1 MRSDAVMEP
10 GGGLTLLTL
19 RSLRTLLATAIALFG
34 FHTPAHSASFE
45 PAVFLENNCA
55 RCHNDEEWRGG
66 WSLGGVDLHQPLT
79 YQEIWEKVVRK
90 LRHRQMPPIG
100 AKKPRPNES
109 AYTAMIDYLESSI
122 DRAVADAPNPGRTES
137 LRRLNRTEYEN
148 AIRDLLA
155 LDIDATALLPHDE
168 SGHGFDNVNVGDL
181 SPALLDRY
189 VSAAQKIARLAVGI
203 THNKIDSHVVR
214 VKADVTQ
221 EAHIPGLP
229 IGTRGGVLIPFT
241 FARDGQYDIRV
252 WLMRDRNEAVE
263 GLHEPHELEIILDR
277 QIVATFTINPPEDV
291 RDYSQVDKHL
301 NVRMSV
307 TAGPHDLGVT
317 FPKRQSSLLET
328 ARQPLQAHFNMHRH
342 PRLTPAVFQVSITG
356 PYAAEGITDTPSRRQ
371 IFVSYP
377 SRVGEEDA
385 SAREILAV
393 LMRRAYRRP
402 VADTDVEGLMGFFR
416 EGRSGGSFDAGIE
429 RALSALLVSSE
440 FLFRVEM
447 DPAEAPPGSIYR
459 VSDIELASRL
469 SFFLWSS
476 IPDDKLLDAAVSGE
490 LSQPANLAKQVRRM
504 LNDARSYNLV
514 SNFAGQ
520 WLHLRKLEGWRP
532 DARLFPDVDDNLRQA
547 FRTETELLIEY
558 VLKQDKSVL
567 ELLDADYTFLNE
579 RLAKHYGISGVYGS
593 HFRRV
598 ALESDRTRGGILRH
612 GSILAVTSYATRTSP
627 VIRGKWV
634 LDNVFGAPPEPPPP
648 DVPTLDENIVSAS
661 LPIKERLAQH
671 QSRPE
676 CASCHKTID
685 PIGFALENFD
695 AVGRWRDF
703 EEGAPVYVSGSLP
716 DGSRFDGVGGLEAA
730 LLRRPELFA
739 QTLTEKLLT
748 FALGRG
754 VAYYDAPAVRK
765 ILRDAEGDGYRF
777 SSLILGIVESAPFQ
791 MRRAR

>member
-598 ALESDRTRGGILRH
+598 TLESDRTRGGILRH

-703 EEGAPVYVSGSLP
+703 EEGAPVDVSGSLP

>member
-277 QIVATFTINPPEDV
+277 QAVATFTINPPEDV

-402 VADTDVEGLMGFFR
+402 VADSDVEGLMGFFR

-703 EEGAPVYVSGSLP
+703 EEGAPVDVSGSLP

>member
-1 MRSDAVMEP
+1 
-10 GGGLTLLTL
+10 
-19 RSLRTLLATAIALFG
+19 
-34 FHTPAHSASFE
+34 
-45 PAVFLENNCA
+45 
-55 RCHNDEEWRGG
+55 
-66 WSLGGVDLHQPLT
+66 
-79 YQEIWEKVVRK
+79 
-90 LRHRQMPPIG
+90 
-100 AKKPRPNES
+100 
-109 AYTAMIDYLESSI
+109 
-122 DRAVADAPNPGRTES
+122 
-137 LRRLNRTEYEN
+137 
-148 AIRDLLA
+148 
-155 LDIDATALLPHDE
+155 
-168 SGHGFDNVNVGDL
+168 
-181 SPALLDRY
+181 
-189 VSAAQKIARLAVGI
+189 
-203 THNKIDSHVVR
+203 
-214 VKADVTQ
+214 
-221 EAHIPGLP
+221 
-229 IGTRGGVLIPFT
+229 
-241 FARDGQYDIRV
+241 
-252 WLMRDRNEAVE
+252 
-263 GLHEPHELEIILDR
+263 
-277 QIVATFTINPPEDV
+277 
-291 RDYSQVDKHL
+291 
-301 NVRMSV
+301 
-307 TAGPHDLGVT
+307 
-317 FPKRQSSLLET
+317 
-328 ARQPLQAHFNMHRH
+328 
-342 PRLTPAVFQVSITG
+342 
-356 PYAAEGITDTPSRRQ
+356 
-371 IFVSYP
+371 
-377 SRVGEEDA
+377 
-385 SAREILAV
+385 
-393 LMRRAYRRP
+393 
-402 VADTDVEGLMGFFR
+402 MGFFR

-598 ALESDRTRGGILRH
+598 TLESDRTRGGILRH

>member
-402 VADTDVEGLMGFFR
+402 VADSDVEGLMGFFR

-598 ALESDRTRGGILRH
+598 TLESDRTRGGILRH

>member
-66 WSLGGVDLHQPLT
+66 WSLGGIDLHQPLT

-703 EEGAPVYVSGSLP
+703 EEGAPVDVSGSLP

>member
-277 QIVATFTINPPEDV
+277 QAVATFTINPPEDV

-402 VADTDVEGLMGFFR
+402 VADSDVEGLMGFFR

-598 ALESDRTRGGILRH
+598 TLESDRTRGGILRH

>member
-10 GGGLTLLTL
+10 GGDLTL

-241 FARDGQYDIRV
+241 FSRDGQYDIRV

-277 QIVATFTINPPEDV
+277 QAVATFTINPPEDV

-402 VADTDVEGLMGFFR
+402 VADSDVEGLMGFFR

-598 ALESDRTRGGILRH
+598 TLESDRTRGGILRH

>member
-10 GGGLTLLTL
+10 GGDFTL
-19 RSLRTLLATAIALFG
+19 RSLRTLLATAIVLFG
-34 FHTPAHSASFE
+34 FHTSAQSESFE
-45 PAVFLENNCA
+45 PAVFLEDNCA
-55 RCHNDEEWRGG
+55 RCHNDEDWRGG
-66 WSLGGVDLHQPLT
+66 WSLGGVDMHQPLT
-79 YQEIWEKVVRK
+79 YQETWEKVVRK
-90 LRHRQMPPIG
+90 LRHRQMPPID
-100 AKKPRPNES
+100 AKKHRPNEG
-109 AYTAMIDYLESSI
+109 AYTAMIESSI

-181 SPALLDRY
+181 SPSLLDRY
-189 VSAAQKIARLAVGI
+189 VSAAQKIARLAVGVN
-203 THNKIDSHVVR
+203 HNKIDSHVVR
-214 VKADVTQ
+214 VKPDVTQ

-241 FARDGQYDIRV
+241 FAQDGEYDIRV

-277 QIVATFTINPPEDV
+277 QAVATFTIDPPEDV

-328 ARQPLQAHFNMHRH
+328 ARQPLQSHFNMHRH

-377 SRVGEEDA
+377 SRAAEEDA
-385 SAREILAV
+385 SARETLAV

-402 VADTDVEGLMGFFR
+402 VAEAQVEGLMGFFR

-429 RALSALLVSSE
+429 RALSALLVSPE

-447 DPAEAPPGSIYR
+447 DPTEAPPGSIYR

-476 IPDDKLLDAAVSGE
+476 IPDDELLDAAVRGE

-504 LNDARSYNLV
+504 LADARAYNLV

-547 FRTETELLIEY
+547 FRTETELLIEH
-558 VLKQDKSVL
+558 VLKQDRSVL

-579 RLAKHYGISGVYGS
+579 RLAKHYGIPGVYGS

-598 ALESDRTRGGILRH
+598 ALESDSARGGILRH
-612 GSILAVTSYATRTSP
+612 GSVLAVTSYATRTSP

-661 LPIKERLAQH
+661 LPIRERLAQH

-703 EEGAPVYVSGSLP
+703 EEGQPVYVSGSLP
-716 DGSRFDGVGGLEAA
+716 DGSRFDGVAGLEAA

-765 ILRDAEGDGYRF
+765 ILRDAEDDDYRF
-777 SSLILGIVESAPFQ
+777 SSLVLGIVNSAPFQ
-791 MRRAR
+791 MRRVN

>member
-402 VADTDVEGLMGFFR
+402 VADSDVEGLMGFFR

-598 ALESDRTRGGILRH
+598 TLESDRTRGGILRH

-703 EEGAPVYVSGSLP
+703 EEGAPVDVSGSLP